1 MLRITGL
8 QRRHKKGHGQNRP
21 SSPFFFWWGGRGT
34 TKVVSRR
41 FLKAV
46 LRTHRVKNVSLGAKG
61 DFGGPLERY
70 RLIPEG
76 C

>member
-21 SSPFFFWWGGRGT
+21 SSPLGGRGT

-46 LRTHRVKNVSLGAKG
+46 PRTHRVKNVSLGAKG